1 LHLDD
6 FHVAYYG
13 SLLTQGKASQMKR
26 SPGGVAGR
34 ASQILRRS
42 AVAAVLLAA
51 PGLAAAQAYPSRPL
65 RIIIPFPPGGATD
78 ISGRYIAQKL
88 GEAFGQQALP
98 DNRPGANGTIGLE
111 LAAKAPP
118 DGHTLVIGQTGNLAI
133 SPGLTK
139 VNYDPT
145 RDFAPISLVIASPHA
160 LAVHPSLPARS
171 LKDVISLAR
180 SKPGQLN
187 YASTGSGSAGH
198 LGMELLKKTTRMDIV
213 HVPYKGAT
221 PGLMDLV
228 AGHVALMFTSVLS
241 TAQVQQSGKVRVLAV
256 GSLQRSPSL
265 PEVPTIAE
273 SGYPRFEVISWWGVL
288 GPAAV
293 PKDIV
298 ARLNSEIAKVMASP
312 DARDRIAALGAD
324 IMTSTPERFAAYI
337 KSEQA
342 KWGQVIKDS
351 GARVD

>member
-1 LHLDD
+1 MDERIRL
-6 FHVAYYG
+6 VV
-13 SLLTQGKASQMKR
+13 T
-26 SPGGVAGR
+26 
-34 ASQILRRS
+34 S
-42 AVAAVLLAA
+42 AVLALA
-51 PGLAAAQAYPSRPL
+51 GTGLVAAQAYPSKPL

-78 ISGRYIAQKL
+78 IGGRYIAQKL
-88 GEAFGQQALP
+88 GEALGQQAIP

-111 LAAKAPP
+111 LTAKAPP
-118 DGHTLVIGQTGNLAI
+118 DGYTLVLGQTGNLAI

-139 VNYDPT
+139 VNYDPV

-171 LKDVISLAR
+171 LKDVVSLAR

-198 LGMELLKKTTRMDIV
+198 LGMELLKTTTRMDIV
-213 HVPYKGAT
+213 HVPYKGAA
-221 PGLMDLV
+221 PGLSDLV
-228 AGHVALMFTSVLS
+228 AGHVALMFTSALS
-241 TAQVQQSGKVRVLAV
+241 TAQVQNAGRVRVLAV
-256 GSLQRSPSL
+256 GSLQRSPSM

-273 SGYPRFEVISWWGVL
+273 SGYPGFEVISWWGIL
-288 GPAAV
+288 GQAAM

-298 ARLNSEIAKVMASP
+298 ARLNSEIVKAMALP

-324 IMTSTPERFAAYI
+324 IMTSTPERFASYI
-337 KSEQA
+337 RSEQA
-342 KWGQVIKDS
+342 KWGQVIKNS